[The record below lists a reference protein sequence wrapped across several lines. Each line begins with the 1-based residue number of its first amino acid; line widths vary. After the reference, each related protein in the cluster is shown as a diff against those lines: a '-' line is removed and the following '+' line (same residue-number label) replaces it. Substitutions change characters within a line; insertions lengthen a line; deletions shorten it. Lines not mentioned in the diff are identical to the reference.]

1 MGWRVTVI
9 TAGII
14 ISGWIGVA
22 ADVALPVDD
31 HAFSIVRG
39 RAPRILAAGAEVGVN
54 LELRNEGRRVW
65 RADDSFAVSYH
76 WLDRDGAI
84 VDWEGR
90 RTRFPREVGPGDTA
104 EIDALLVAPQ
114 RPGSYR
120 LQWDVV
126 EEGVCWFSERAS
138 VPPPAGS

>member
-9 TAGII
+9 AAGII

-22 ADVALPVDD
+22 AGAALPVDD

-39 RAPRILAAGAEVGVN
+39 RAPRILAAGAEVRVN
-54 LELRNEGRRVW
+54 LELGNEGRRTW
-65 RADDSFAVSYH
+65 RADGSFAVSYH

-84 VDWEGR
+84 VDLEGR
-90 RTRFPREVGPGDTA
+90 RTRFSREVGPGDTV
-104 EIDALLVAPQ
+104 EIDALLVAPK
-114 RPGSYR
+114 RPGNYR

-126 EEGVCWFSERAS
+126 EEGVCWF
-138 VPPPAGS
+138 